1 MTVKPDEALAR
12 KVTTIPNAGS
22 QDSIDLTVE
31 EALKSPKDVLALGQV
46 IVRELELAGRG
57 TVLER
62 WMAHHL
68 AEVLDEVD
76 KSTGSEKADA
86 EARAVKLILE
96 LWLHRRALPKP
107 VDPLG
112 GLRGAIEVLELLAPD
127 ANPWRHPRGPSRYDD
142 LLRQT
147 FHALAKIVVYGALLA
162 GEADPYQPSGEPH
175 TALSDEERHF
185 LAMVSQWLPVQQKAL
200 KADVHLLPAH
210 FSDSEDEVAEAADT
224 DAPNLPSDPKRQAI
238 FKELLA
244 TKTVI
249 QRLLDRW
256 GAQTNPSE
264 VSRVP

>member
-46 IVRELELAGRG
+46 IVRELELASRG

-68 AEVLDEVD
+68 AEVLDEAD

-127 ANPWRHPRGPSRYDD
+127 ANPWRHPRGRSRYDD

-147 FHALAKIVVYGALLA
+147 FHALAKIVVDGALLA
-162 GEADPYQPSGEPH
+162 GKADPHHPSAEQQA
-175 TALSDEERHF
+175 ALSDEERHL
-185 LAMVSQWLPVQQKAL
+185 LAMVAQWLPVQQTAL
-200 KADVHLLPAH
+200 NPDMHQLLGH
-210 FSDSEDEVAEAADT
+210 ISGFEDEVVDDAGT
-224 DAPNLPSDPKRQAI
+224 DVHNLPSDPKRQAI

-244 TKTVI
+244 TKAAI
-249 QRLLDRW
+249 QSLLDRW
-256 GAQTNPSE
+256 GAKANATEDSGAP
-264 VSRVP
+264 